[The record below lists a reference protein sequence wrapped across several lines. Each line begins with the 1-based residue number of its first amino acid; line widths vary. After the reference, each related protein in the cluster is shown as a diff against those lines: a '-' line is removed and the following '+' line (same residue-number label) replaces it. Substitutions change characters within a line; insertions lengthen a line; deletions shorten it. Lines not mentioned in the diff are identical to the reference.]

1 MGRKSNL
8 LLLIALTVASV
19 CTGQQLQAV
28 DLGIY
33 KVIYSEKLENPVK
46 VTYVVLCPDG
56 TASRAGMEFY
66 TDKKIHTADNNDYV
80 NNEWDKGHMAPAA
93 DFNCNKE
100 MLYKTFTY
108 LNSALQHQS
117 LNRGIWKH
125 LEMHERELA
134 KKEKVEVIIDI
145 EFDKEP
151 KKVPGGASIPKGFYK
166 HIRYKTEKVCYYFP
180 NEAPKKSTYKDYQI
194 QCDK

>member
-1 MGRKSNL
+1 MKKL
-8 LLLIALTVASV
+8 LFVLFALPFIAFT
-19 CTGQQLQAV
+19 QA
-28 DLGIY
+28 D
-33 KVIYSEKLENPVK
+33 VK
-46 VTYVVLCPDG
+46 I
-56 TASRAGMEFY
+56 
-66 TDKKIHTADNNDYV
+66 DKKYYQVNYSQKLKQPLSVDYGIRTRECNATRSGMDFFAEKGV
-80 NNEWDKGHMAPAA
+80 ITSSNTDYANNEWDKGHMAPAA

-166 HIRYKTEKVCYYFP
+166 HIRYKTGKVCYYFP
-180 NEAPKKSTYKDYQI
+180 NEAPKKSTYRDYQI

>member
-8 LLLIALTVASV
+8 LLLVLLAITTLSF
-19 CTGQQLQAV
+19 GQDLKQV

-33 KVIYSEKLENPVK
+33 KVTYSEKLENPVK
-46 VTYVVLCPDG
+46 VTYIVLCPNG
-56 TASRAGMEFY
+56 TASRTGMEFY
-66 TDKKIHTADNNDYV
+66 TDKKIHTADNNDYI

-93 DFNCNKE
+93 DFNCDKE

-125 LEMHERELA
+125 LEIHEREIA
-134 KKEKVEVIIDI
+134 KKEKVEVEIEV

-166 HIRYKTEKVCYYFP
+166 HIRYASGKACYYFP
-180 NEAPKKSTYKDYQI
+180 NEAPKKGTYKEYQI
-194 QCDK
+194 QCSK

>member
-1 MGRKSNL
+1 MARKSNL
-8 LLLIALTVASV
+8 LLLTFLLFVSI
-19 CTGQQLQAV
+19 CTGQELQAV
-28 DLGIY
+28 DLGIF
-33 KVIYSEKLENPVK
+33 KVTYSEKLENPVK
-46 VTYVVLCPDG
+46 VSYMVLCPNG

-66 TDKKIHTADNNDYV
+66 TDKKIHTADNNDYI

-93 DFNCNKE
+93 DFNCDKE

-117 LNRGIWKH
+117 LNRGIWKQ
-125 LEMHERELA
+125 LEIYERELA
-134 KKEKVEVIIDI
+134 KKEKVHVEIDI

-166 HIRYKTEKVCYYFP
+166 HIHHTSGMSCYYFP
-180 NEAPKKSTYKDYQI
+180 NEAPRKLTYKDYQI
-194 QCDK
+194 QCNK

>member
-8 LLLIALTVASV
+8 LLLIALTVATV

-33 KVIYSEKLENPVK
+33 KVVYSEKLENPVK

-56 TASRAGMEFY
+56 TASRTGMEFY
-66 TDKKIHTADNNDYV
+66 TDKKIHTADNYDYV

-166 HIRYKTEKVCYYFP
+166 HIRYKTGKVCYYFP